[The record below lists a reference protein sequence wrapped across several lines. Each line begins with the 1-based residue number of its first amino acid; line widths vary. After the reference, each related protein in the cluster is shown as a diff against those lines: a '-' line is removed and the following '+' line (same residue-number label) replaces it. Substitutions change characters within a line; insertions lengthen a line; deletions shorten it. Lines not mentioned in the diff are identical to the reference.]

1 MDKVLQIIEKLRYIG
16 FLNPIKKTI
25 FAEQIFIKNMATYKK
40 KGYKP
45 KDKKEQ
51 QALDM
56 QSTTA
61 EVFNTLDDT
70 ASKSEQWIEKNSK
83 PLFYGLV
90 VVIALILGL
99 LGYNKYIVEPQEEA
113 ASNELSF
120 PRKHFNDA
128 DLAAGSDIDSLLQLG
143 LDGADNKYG
152 FLDISTQYSGTKAAN
167 ISNYYAGIS
176 YLKLKEYQK
185 AIEYLSKFSSDDEI
199 LGPTALG
206 AIGDAFADID
216 QAEDALEYYEK
227 AAYNKDNE
235 FTTPLFLFK
244 AGRTAMDLGQFSKA
258 EKIFTQIKENYSTTD
273 SGKDIDKYIYS
284 AKYAQ

>member
-1 MDKVLQIIEKLRYIG
+1 
-16 FLNPIKKTI
+16 
-25 FAEQIFIKNMATYKK
+25 MATYKK
-40 KGYKP
+40 KGFKP
-45 KDKKEQ
+45 KDNKSQ
-51 QALDM
+51 QSIDM

-90 VVIALILGL
+90 IVIILILGF
-99 LGYNKYIVEPQEEA
+99 LGYNKYVIEPQETA

-120 PRKHFNDA
+120 PRKHFNEA
-128 DLAAGSDIDSLLQLG
+128 NTAAGSDIDSLLQLG
-143 LDGADNKYG
+143 LDGVDNKFG
-152 FLDISTQYSGTKAAN
+152 FLDISTQYNGTKAAN
-167 ISNYYAGIS
+167 IANYYAGVS
-176 YLKLKEYQK
+176 YLKMKEYQK
-185 AIEYLSKFSSDDEI
+185 AIEYLSKFNSDDEL

-216 QAEDALEYYEK
+216 QAEDALDYYEK
-227 AAYNKDNE
+227 AANKKDNE

-258 EKIFTQIKENYSTTD
+258 EKMFAKIKENYPSTD
-273 SGKDIDKYIYS
+273 SGKDIDKYINS